1 VFFAM
6 AENPA
11 RRLTLK
17 QNLWSSLP
25 EKLANSD
32 LHSRPTTRKRDV
44 SSTKKVST
52 PDELSMP
59 PPALTALQ
67 RPKAT
72 PRQSSQSINSRLPI
86 FERRAATQGNKM
98 HMSSAVN
105 SGSSSSSNSGN
116 SVQIVDPQQAAMMQ
130 QAQMQLQQHQHLQR
144 QQSYQ
149 DQQMMQQQQQ
159 HSQNQP
165 FAYGNLQ
172 HPSNL
177 NDLANLMFP
186 SADPFAYPVPPM
198 TTLEQSAG
206 WGTPQGQ
213 APPPLDR
220 RQSSQPSHM
229 HDHRTQHPNPHGQ
242 GQDWVPAST
251 AGADTVDADEHIDV
265 QLFGPMPPYLM
276 PGYATT
282 HQQQLQ
288 QQQQQEQQQ
297 QQQQQRS
304 DGQYQQG
311 HQQMRQDA
319 NWNQMDME
327 SYGYDDIFGDAEE
340 WRGSLM

>member
-1 VFFAM
+1 
-6 AENPA
+6 
-11 RRLTLK
+11 
-17 QNLWSSLP
+17 
-25 EKLANSD
+25 
-32 LHSRPTTRKRDV
+32 
-44 SSTKKVST
+44 
-52 PDELSMP
+52 
-59 PPALTALQ
+59 
-67 RPKAT
+67 
-72 PRQSSQSINSRLPI
+72 
-86 FERRAATQGNKM
+86 
-98 HMSSAVN
+98 MSSAVN

-116 SVQIVDPQQAAMMQ
+116 SVQNVDPQQAAMMQ

-149 DQQMMQQQQQ
+149 DQQMMQQQQ

-229 HDHRTQHPNPHGQ
+229 HDHRTQHSNPHGQ

-288 QQQQQEQQQ
+288 QQQQQQQEQQ

-304 DGQYQQG
+304 DSQYQQG